1 MKENRF
7 LAYFSLVISF
17 LALAVPLSLFGF
29 AMWSDRDSQPGKHS
43 GYTAEDTLSADSPSE
58 FTENKERN
66 RKEGILYTIDDTEK
80 MTLTSD
86 NGEICVKI
94 PRWSGFSTELVY
106 SFGDQKLNMTDTEDY
121 VSMTY
126 ELIPTWHPE
135 EAEADIAADVAA
147 TIERYD
153 DYMLGGDIYH
163 MAVKGIDVCYLSCY
177 DTIYSPCIRWHYTVW
192 ADLGCGQVLKI
203 EITQRNISAEA
214 KQRARDCGTVLPEVT
229 EPLNIEGMLET
240 LYSNIE
246 VCTPEGE
253 AIPVTYREPL
263 TENDKETF
271 YNFSYGTV
279 REYKDDEYR
288 ETTVCAEL
296 IDSLYEAVQTGGIEE
311 LLEREAIEK
320 SELSIAEKIDYI
332 KKEET
337 GKLIKYDSLFA
348 EGRDDS
354 PIYTPSKY
362 YLVEAAHASKEF
374 LIYSVYD
381 RWYKQ
386 FYYIWFPCEKDN
398 DGNTKAQKGMYI
410 YGTDTREH
418 YFLSCQG
425 NPYLCLV
432 NRDSRDEI
440 KSVVLYDFATPD
452 YIGTVI
458 YIDASSVYLC
468 SYVRNED
475 PFGTGMP
482 WYLYSNKIDRGK
494 VYFAMPEQWK
504 ITEYLG
510 ESGALQMEDT
520 GSAVYDSVRNRTQN
534 LVDTYL
540 GQEIN
545 MNWNWESHHVSYFQ
559 SASEYGYYYT
569 SLENLY
575 KVYRQPGT
583 LAMEAPLSC
592 ATMRVTGFDE
602 DIDIIVDKNGKAAM
616 CVEGRFFRLEKSD
629 EETEELRTWE

>member
-17 LALAVPLSLFGF
+17 LALSVPLLLFCF
-29 AMWSDRDSQPGKHS
+29 AVWSDRNSQPGQHNE
-43 GYTAEDTLSADSPSE
+43 YTADSLSGLTED
-58 FTENKERN
+58 KERN
-66 RKEGILYTIDDTEK
+66 RREGILYTIDDTEK
-80 MTLTSD
+80 VTMTSD

-94 PRWSGFSTELVY
+94 PRWSGFSAELDKFRY
-106 SFGDQKLNMTDTEDY
+106 YKLNMTDTEDY

-135 EAEADIAADVAA
+135 EAEEDIAADVAT
-147 TIERYD
+147 TIECYD

-163 MAVKGIDVCYLSCY
+163 MTIKGIDVHYLPCY
-177 DTIYSPCIRWHYTVW
+177 DTIFSPCIRWRYMVW

-203 EITQRNISAEA
+203 EIRQNEISAEA

-263 TENDKETF
+263 PENDEKTF

-296 IDSLYEAVQTGGIEE
+296 IDSLYEAVQTGSIEE

-332 KKEET
+332 KREET
-337 GKLIKYDSLFA
+337 GKLIRYDFVYANAFKY
-348 EGRDDS
+348 R
-354 PIYTPSKY
+354 PSKY
-362 YLVEAAHASKEF
+362 YLVEEAHASKEF

-381 RWYKQ
+381 HLYKR

-398 DGNTKAQKGMYI
+398 AGNTKAQKGIYI

-425 NPYLCLV
+425 KPYLCLV

-440 KSVVLYDFATPD
+440 KSVVLYDFVTPD

-475 PFGTGMP
+475 SFGTEMP

-510 ESGALQMEDT
+510 ESDALQMEDT
-520 GSAVYDSVRNRTQN
+520 GSAVYDSVRNRTQD

-545 MNWNWESHHVSYFQ
+545 MNWNRDRNYVSYFR

-569 SLENLY
+569 NLENLY

-592 ATMRVTGFDE
+592 ATIRVTGFNE
-602 DIDIIVDKNGKAAM
+602 DIDIIVDKNGKAAI

-629 EETEELRTWE
+629 EEIEELRTWE